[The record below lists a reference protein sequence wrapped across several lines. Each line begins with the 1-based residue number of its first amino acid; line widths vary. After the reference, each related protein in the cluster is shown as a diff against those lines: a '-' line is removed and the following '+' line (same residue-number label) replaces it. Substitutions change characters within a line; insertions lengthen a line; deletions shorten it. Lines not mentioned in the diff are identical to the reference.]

1 MGLWQT
7 EVNTQRNDYN
17 FKLLFFSYLQ
27 NYKQM
32 KVGFDAKR
40 IFHNSTGLGNYGRDI
55 VRILHLY
62 TAIDKYI
69 LYNPKHTKVN
79 RINLLHNIFVKYP
92 NNRFWKIFSSL
103 WRLGGM
109 TKQIIKDKVDIYHGL
124 TGEIPIG
131 LQKSNIYTVVTI
143 HDLIFY
149 SHPHY
154 YSFFDNIIYRKKIEY
169 AVKNSNRIIAISK
182 QTKRDIIKYLGVD
195 EKKINVVYQGCND
208 AFKVEYDK
216 GIKNKIRKKYNL
228 PNEFILN
235 VGTLQE
241 RKNALT
247 IVKAIHNTKYH
258 LVLIGDE
265 KKYTKKIYAY
275 IKEHSLEPQITL
287 LKNVNITDLSII
299 YQSSTVFCYPSI
311 CEGFGIP
318 IIEALFSKT
327 PVITSKVGCFPE
339 AAGPNSIFIDPMDIS
354 SLKKELHRLF
364 NNKKLR
370 KQIADDGYTYVQK
383 FTDKRVAK
391 NIFKLYKTVLQS
403 RKKEYSSQKS
413 SVKKKISAL
422 VITYNEI
429 VNIDKVLDNI
439 KFADEIIVVDS
450 FSTDGTVERIKKHP
464 KVKLIQRAFK
474 NFTDQK
480 SFALKQASCDW
491 VLFLD
496 ADERITD
503 ELKNE
508 IHKTINSENTVSAY
522 YFYRIFFFKDKKIKY
537 SGSQKDKNYR
547 LFKKSKV
554 RFKQNKIVHETLI
567 VNGESRTLK
576 HKLMHYSYRD
586 YESYKTKAVKYSQ
599 MKAKEELKK
608 NYSPNIYHFVF
619 LPFFKFFKHYILKLG
634 VLDGKRGIILCYLSA
649 FGVYAR
655 YKELKRLRKTNK

>member
-1 MGLWQT
+1 
-7 EVNTQRNDYN
+7 
-17 FKLLFFSYLQ
+17 
-27 NYKQM
+27 M

-55 VRILHLY
+55 IRILHLY
-62 TAIDKYI
+62 TTIDKYI
-69 LYNPKHTKVN
+69 LYNTKPPKVK
-79 RINLLHNIFVKYP
+79 RINLLDNIFVKYP

-103 WRLGGM
+103 WRLGAIS
-109 TKQIIKDKVDIYHGL
+109 KQIKKDKVDIYHGL

-131 LQKSNIYTVVTI
+131 LLKSNISTVVTV

-169 AVKNSNRIIAISK
+169 AVKNSNRIIAISE

-208 AFKVEYDK
+208 AFKRDYDEN
-216 GIKNKIRKKYNL
+216 IKNKIRKKYNL

-235 VGTLQE
+235 VGTIEE

-258 LVLIGDE
+258 LVLIGSE
-265 KKYTKKIYAY
+265 KKYTKKIYSY

-327 PVITSKVGCFPE
+327 PVITSIGNCFQE
-339 AAGPNSIFIDPMDIS
+339 AAGPNSVFIDPMDVPF
-354 SLKKELHRLF
+354 LKRELHRLF
-364 NNKKLR
+364 KSKKLR
-370 KQIADDGYTYVQK
+370 KQIADDGYTYAQK
-383 FTDKRVAK
+383 FTDEGVAK
-391 NIFKLYKTVLQS
+391 NIFKIYKSVLQS
-403 RKKEYSSQKS
+403 RKEYSLQKTS
-413 SVKKKISAL
+413 AKKISAL
-422 VITYNEI
+422 LITYNEI
-429 VNIDKVLDNI
+429 VNIDEVLENI

-450 FSTDGTVERIKKHP
+450 FSTDGTIERIKKYP

-480 SFALKQASCDW
+480 SFTLKQASYDW

-508 IHKTINSENTVSAY
+508 IHKTINSENTASAY
-522 YFYRIFFFKDKKIKY
+522 YFYRIFMFKDKVLQY
-537 SGSQKDKNYR
+537 SGWQKDKNYR

-554 RFKQNKIVHETLI
+554 NFDQNKIVHETLI
-567 VNGESRTLK
+567 VNGESSTLK
-576 HKLMHYSYRD
+576 HKLVHYSYRN
-586 YESYKTKAVKYSQ
+586 YKNYKGKMIKYGQ
-599 MKAKEELKK
+599 MRATEELKK

-619 LPFFKFFKHYILKLG
+619 RPFYKFFTYYILRLG
-634 VLDGKRGIILCYLSA
+634 ILDGKKGITICYLNA
-649 FGVYAR
+649 LGVYTR
-655 YKELKRLRKTNK
+655 YKELKRLRKTYK